1 MPPHAP
7 PFPVPDSWSR
17 HRGAW
22 WVGRPG
28 MFAAPTRRTARH
40 RGKPQPCAKHLPQQ
54 AAMTANPAAPR
65 YGLCGLP
72 DQVCVCALLFLPSG
86 GLSELGVDPRR
97 AASSSLRWE
106 RSAARRHSSPS
117 SLRRSCRGTT
127 ATPRASDHAK
137 LIKRGLVSPGAC
149 GVPQ

>member
-1 MPPHAP
+1 MWNGHTRLVSFLFPHTHTHARACAWGGD
-7 PFPVPDSWSR
+7 FVGLTQVPES
-17 HRGAW
+17 
-22 WVGRPG
+22 
-28 MFAAPTRRTARH
+28 
-40 RGKPQPCAKHLPQQ
+40 Q

-72 DQVCVCALLFLPSG
+72 DQVFVCALLFLPSG
-86 GLSELGVDPRR
+86 GASELGVDPRR

-127 ATPRASDHAK
+127 ATPRATDHTR
-137 LIKRGLVSPGAC
+137 LYVIKQGLVISVFKAMH
-149 GVPQ
+149 VMK